1 MVKVKL
7 FGLLRLDTGLKEL
20 ELEANSVKE
29 LYPLILEAAHSAR
42 PGTAVTLKDMDG
54 CIVMINGVQ
63 GKKSSKLAPGD
74 EVMLMSPLCG
84 GSGGI
89 NE

>member
-42 PGTAVTLKDMDG
+42 PGTAVTLKDPWKNTADSFG
-54 CIVMINGVQ
+54 
-63 GKKSSKLAPGD
+63 
-74 EVMLMSPLCG
+74 SPF
-84 GSGGI
+84 
-89 NE
+89 